1 MAWDAPL
8 GMVGPFT
15 ATANYTSAKKQFL
28 LVKTTDGVT
37 FRTVAVKGAQVNGVL
52 LDNPSSGT
60 AGQIGYVGFFK
71 VRVTS
76 TAHVA
81 IVPGAK
87 LMCSSVGGALPSTG
101 GVANYIFGRAVS
113 SLSSN
118 STGIITAQLTFEGA
132 GSSGTVLNP

>member
-8 GMVGPFT
+8 GLVGPFT
-15 ATANYTSAKKQFL
+15 ATANYTSSKKQFL
-28 LVKTTDGVT
+28 LVKTTDGT
-37 FRTVAVKGAQVNGVL
+37 SFRTANVKGAQINGVL
-52 LDNPSSGT
+52 QDMPSSGT
-60 AGQIGYVGFFK
+60 AGAICYAGFSK

-81 IVPGAK
+81 INVGAK

-113 SLSSN
+113 TLSSN